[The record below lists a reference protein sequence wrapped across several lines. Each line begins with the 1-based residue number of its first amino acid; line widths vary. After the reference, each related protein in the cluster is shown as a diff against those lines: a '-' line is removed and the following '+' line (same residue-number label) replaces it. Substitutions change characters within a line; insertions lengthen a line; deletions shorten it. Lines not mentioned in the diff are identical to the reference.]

1 MKELVEY
8 ILKNLVDYPDQVV
21 VEEIETPQETLLEL
35 TVAGSDMGRVIG
47 KKGRVINSI
56 RTLVQVP
63 AAKQGKRVS
72 VELIETGDR

>member
-63 AAKQGKRVS
+63 AAKRGKRVS

>member
-8 ILKNLVDYPDQVV
+8 ILKNLVDCPDEVM
-21 VEEIETPQETLLEL
+21 VEEIETPRETVLEI

-47 KKGRVINSI
+47 KKGRVINAI

-63 AAKQGKRVS
+63 AAKQGKRVA